1 MTVTPAEASFKAV
14 MSMLVMTSIQVQQ
27 APLKNTVNQMATVNM
42 TGREDLKGIM
52 AHRGDHSGD
61 HSGGHSRALNLEEI
75 PPLRMRSRALA
86 THKLHCSRRL

>member
-52 AHRGDHSGD
+52 AHRGDHSG
-61 HSGGHSRALNLEEI
+61 GHSRARNLEEI